1 MGDAD
6 LDQVVEIEK
15 ASFKSPW
22 KRAHFHYE
30 IHDNRWARN
39 PVVRRG
45 DEVLGYASSWM
56 IREEL
61 KINNIVVRRDQRRRG
76 LGEWLLR
83 FVLREARDQGCRVA
97 RLEVRPSNTA
107 ALALYRRHGFSE
119 IGRRKEYYRQ
129 DGEDAVVMEAIL

>member
-6 LDQVVEIEK
+6 LDQVVEIEN

-22 KRAHFHYE
+22 MRGHFHYE
-30 IHDNRWARN
+30 IHENRWARN

-45 DEVLGYASSWM
+45 GEVLAYASVWM
-56 IREEL
+56 IHEEL
-61 KINNIVVRRDQRRRG
+61 KINNIAVRGDRRRCG

-83 FVLREARDQGCRVA
+83 RILCEARDQGCRVA

-107 ALALYRRHGFSE
+107 AIALYRRHGFAE
-119 IGRRKEYYRQ
+119 VGRRKDYYRQ
-129 DGEDAVVMEAIL
+129 DSEDALIMEASL